1 MDAFRVGGDQRD
13 RRGAWRSG
21 RESGEIVLVGAHEKA
36 VTEVKGFLV
45 ARIVGGDRAE
55 VEETPGR
62 LDLEGLPR

>member
-1 MDAFRVGGDQRD
+1 
-13 RRGAWRSG
+13 
-21 RESGEIVLVGAHEKA
+21 

-62 LDLEGLPR
+62 LDLEVSLGDRSRDTRHREGCPEEQEDQRALRLFRD